1 MFIASK
7 NNILIP
13 GGKDRD
19 DVRIPRGFV
28 GEVPGWLGGTAYF
41 KALVQC
47 GKITLPEDGGK
58 KPLAPVPKSSKGKRT
73 ASNKDAKES
82 SSIPAPG
89 RDKKP
94 SKDPTGKEAPAEA
107 SAGEPGKN
115 DGEAGADS

>member
-58 KPLAPVPKSSKGKRT
+58 KPLAPVPKS
-73 ASNKDAKES
+73 
-82 SSIPAPG
+82 
-89 RDKKP
+89 DKKP

-115 DGEAGADS
+115 DGEAGGDS

>member
-73 ASNKDAKES
+73 A
-82 SSIPAPG
+82 
-89 RDKKP
+89 
-94 SKDPTGKEAPAEA
+94 DPTGKEAPAEA

-115 DGEAGADS
+115 DGEAGGDS